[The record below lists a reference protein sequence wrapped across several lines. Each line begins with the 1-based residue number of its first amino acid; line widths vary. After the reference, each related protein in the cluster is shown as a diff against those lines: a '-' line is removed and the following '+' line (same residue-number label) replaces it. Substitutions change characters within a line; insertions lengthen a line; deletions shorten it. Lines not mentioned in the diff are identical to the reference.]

1 MALADEDGVS
11 FWVPGF
17 FGSLAATPQQ
27 PGWSLAS
34 IYYHTDVSGSGNIAV
49 SREITIGQFNPTLNV
64 NVNANVHATA
74 DIGFVIPSYVFATP
88 LFGGQASAS
97 LLMAYGN
104 NLNAGAI
111 IPQRSG
117 RIFR

>member
-1 MALADEDGVS
+1 MSLADEDGVS
-11 FWVPGF
+11 FWIPGF

-49 SREITIGQFNPTLNV
+49 SREITIGQFDPKLNA
-64 NVNANVHATA
+64 NVNANVHGLG

-88 LFGGQASAS
+88 LFGGQVS
-97 LLMAYGN
+97 
-104 NLNAGAI
+104 
-111 IPQRSG
+111 RSI
-117 RIFR
+117 RTTFFAVYTELAWPYE

>member
-1 MALADEDGVS
+1 MCRAPAIMFFSNCALADENGIS

-49 SREITIGQFNPTLNV
+49 SRGITVGHFNSKLTPNV
-64 NVNANVHATA
+64 SANVHALA

-88 LFGGQASAS
+88 LFGGQVSAS
-97 LLMAYGN
+97 LLMAY
-104 NLNAGAI
+104 
-111 IPQRSG
+111 
-117 RIFR
+117 